1 MASRARRS
9 SAWSATAS
17 WRRSTLISASS
28 RVSTAPPTCSSGDY
42 KEALVYGR
50 RSAKANPQFING
62 YKPLIA
68 SLGHLGELDE
78 ARTYLDKVLDLEPK
92 FTVKQFGL
100 TYPFSNDVDRD
111 RYCDGLRLAG
121 VPEG

>member
-1 MASRARRS
+1 MRRS
-9 SAWSATAS
+9 NAWSATAS
-17 WRRSTLISASS
+17 LHRSILTSASS
-28 RVSTAPPTCSSGDY
+28 KHTFCTAYLLRGDY

-50 RSAKANPQFING
+50 RCAKANPHFING

-78 ARTYLDKVLDLEPK
+78 ARIYIDKVLALEAK

-100 TYPFSNDVDRD
+100 TLSVQK
-111 RYCDGLRLAG
+111 
-121 VPEG
+121 